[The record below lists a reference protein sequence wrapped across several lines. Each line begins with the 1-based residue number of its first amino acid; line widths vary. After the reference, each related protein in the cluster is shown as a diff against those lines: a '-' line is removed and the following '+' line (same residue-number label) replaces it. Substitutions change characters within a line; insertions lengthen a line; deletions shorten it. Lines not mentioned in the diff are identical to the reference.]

1 MENEVLKAI
10 KERRSIRR
18 FKADQITDEELKTV
32 LEAGTWA
39 ATGHGTQ
46 EPFIIAVQNPEI
58 CAQLRKMNAEIMG
71 VESDPYYGA
80 PTIVIVLAPES
91 NVNGCERWQPH
102 PRQYDA
108 CCPLYRPCIL
118 LD

>member
-39 ATGHGTQ
+39 G
-46 EPFIIAVQNPEI
+46 
-58 CAQLRKMNAEIMG
+58 QLPVMAHR
-71 VESDPYYGA
+71 SH
-80 PTIVIVLAPES
+80 S
-91 NVNGCERWQPH
+91 S
-102 PRQYDA
+102 
-108 CCPLYRPCIL
+108 
-118 LD
+118 

>member
-1 MENEVLKAI
+1 MLETETYINRKFYQNQINMENDVLKAI

-46 EPFIIAVQNPEI
+46 KPFIVAV
-58 CAQLRKMNAEIMG
+58 
-71 VESDPYYGA
+71 
-80 PTIVIVLAPES
+80 
-91 NVNGCERWQPH
+91 
-102 PRQYDA
+102 
-108 CCPLYRPCIL
+108 
-118 LD
+118 

>member
-39 ATGHGTQ
+39 EQ
-46 EPFIIAVQNPEI
+46 VMEPRSLSSLPFRI
-58 CAQLRKMNAEIMG
+58 LRF
-71 VESDPYYGA
+71 A
-80 PTIVIVLAPES
+80 PSFA
-91 NVNGCERWQPH
+91 R
-102 PRQYDA
+102 
-108 CCPLYRPCIL
+108 
-118 LD
+118 

>member
-46 EPFIIAVQNPEI
+46 EPFIG
-58 CAQLRKMNAEIMG
+58 R
-71 VESDPYYGA
+71 
-80 PTIVIVLAPES
+80 TPES
-91 NVNGCERWQPH
+91 IPSHLDLHETSQKTTKRPQENQPEVT
-102 PRQYDA
+102 PDE
-108 CCPLYRPCIL
+108 
-118 LD
+118 

>member
-39 ATGHGTQ
+39 ATGSW
-46 EPFIIAVQNPEI
+46 NPGAFHH
-58 CAQLRKMNAEIMG
+58 CRS
-71 VESDPYYGA
+71 ES
-80 PTIVIVLAPES
+80 
-91 NVNGCERWQPH
+91 
-102 PRQYDA
+102 
-108 CCPLYRPCIL
+108 
-118 LD
+118 